1 VVRLAPTSFGGVLQ
15 TGQFDVGVHY
25 YLNTEPKLDFIHEL
39 RNCPK
44 LDLPS
49 DQYWT
54 CPQEKA

>member
-1 VVRLAPTSFGGVLQ
+1 LAPTSFGGVLQ